1 MAGKKHTVRHRDG
14 GVIEVDNYSPTKA
27 IKLFCSECMG
37 WEANKGQ
44 TLKETIAD
52 CPATKCPLYAL
63 RGASTPERI
72 TSKQRA
78 VRIANG
84 IANAANIAK

>member
-14 GVIEVDNYSPTKA
+14 GVIEIDNYSPTKA

-44 TLKETIAD
+44 NLEETIAD

-63 RGASTPERI
+63 RGSLLPRRLSEETREAFR
-72 TSKQRA
+72 
-78 VRIANG
+78 ANG
-84 IANAANIAK
+84 IANAANVAK

>member
-14 GVIEVDNYSPTKA
+14 GVIEIDNYSPTKA

-63 RGASTPERI
+63 RGSLRPQRMSEEGRAAQLASGHRL
-72 TSKQRA
+72 
-78 VRIANG
+78 
-84 IANAANIAK
+84 AANIAK

>member
-52 CPATKCPLYAL
+52 CPSTKCPLYAL
-63 RGASTPERI
+63 RGALLPCRMSDEA
-72 TSKQRA
+72 RA
-78 VRIANG
+78 ALRATG
-84 IANAANIAK
+84 IAVAAHNAK